1 MTLISLLIALL
12 LDRFLSP
19 FKEWKQ
25 LDLFKRYA
33 RKLCDLLS
41 RYGDADS
48 YLGLALVLLPVLV
61 LVSLAQDIL
70 ADFIYGFG
78 GLIFSIVVLI
88 LMLGRNVEEDVE
100 GFIEAYATDDEDK
113 ISEATT
119 DIVGEREFATARDRL
134 QGVIETL
141 LEQSNHSLFAVV
153 FWFLL
158 LGPVGA
164 VLYRLSDELTRH
176 DDICGNRLAGRA
188 TAWLALLDWAP
199 ARLTALAFG
208 LTGSLEQ
215 ALTALRY
222 HFFNGFVSLAAD
234 NRAVL
239 SSAGTGAMMLDD
251 YLKDDVDAGMVS
263 TVMGLLSNLLMR
275 TLVVWI
281 VVIALMTIAN
291 IF

>member
-12 LDRFLSP
+12 LDRFFNPLR
-19 FKEWKQ
+19 EWKR
-25 LDLFKRYA
+25 LDSFKRYA

-61 LVSLAQDIL
+61 VVALAQDIL
-70 ADFIYGFG
+70 ESFMFG
-78 GLIFSIVVLI
+78 LPGLIFSIVVLM
-88 LMLGRNVEEDVE
+88 LMMGRNVEDDAEDY
-100 GFIEAYATDDEDK
+100 IEAYAADDEDK
-113 ISEATT
+113 INEATRT
-119 DIVGEREFATARDRL
+119 IVGDREFASPRDQL
-134 QGVIETL
+134 QGVVETL
-141 LEQSNHSLFAVV
+141 LVASNQRLFAVV

-176 DDICGNRLAGRA
+176 DDICGNRLANRA
-188 TAWLALLDWAP
+188 TAWLALLDWIP

-208 LTGSLEQ
+208 LTGHLEQ

-239 SSAGTGAMMLDD
+239 ASAGTGAMMLDD
-251 YLKDDVDAGMVS
+251 YLKDDVDGGLVS
-263 TVMGLLSNLLMR
+263 TVMGLLTNLVMR

-281 VVIALMTIAN
+281 VVIALMTISN
-291 IF
+291 IL

>member
-12 LDRFLSP
+12 LDRFLNP
-19 FKEWKQ
+19 LKEWKQ
-25 LDLFKRYA
+25 LDLFTRYA
-33 RKLCDLLS
+33 RKLCNTLS

-48 YLGLALVLLPVLV
+48 YLGLALILLPVLV
-61 LVSLAQDIL
+61 VTALIQDVL
-70 ADFIYGFG
+70 EDFIFGLG
-78 GLIFSIVVLI
+78 GLVFSIIVLI
-88 LMLGRNVEEDVE
+88 LMLGRNVDEDAE
-100 GFIEAYATDDEDK
+100 DFIEAYAADDEDK
-113 ISEATT
+113 ITQATQA
-119 DIVGEREFATARDRL
+119 IVGEREFASARDRL
-134 QGVIETL
+134 QGVAETL
-141 LEQSNHSLFAVV
+141 LVVSNQRLFAVV

-164 VLYRLSDELTRH
+164 VLYRLSDELTSH
-176 DDICGNRLAGRA
+176 DDICGNRLASRA
-188 TAWLALLDWAP
+188 SSWLALLDWAP

-234 NRAVL
+234 NREVL
-239 SSAGTGAMMLDD
+239 ASAGTGAMMLDD
-251 YLKDDVDAGMVS
+251 YLRDDVDAGMVS
-263 TVMGLLSNLLMR
+263 TVMGLLSNLVMR
-275 TLVVWI
+275 ALVVWI